1 MSNSATCVPSR
12 SASSMTAVDAP
23 DTRLSQCEHAHR
35 TITRQAHEYP
45 ARTYLQG
52 MGSWLPPL
60 RTVENRDTFDQGNDS
75 NQSHRTIQAGFEEQ
89 LNNIVC
95 PTPTSQGLTPM
106 ERFEAEGVS
115 EQPFSSARVNPNHN
129 KDAGGKAGGKS
140 R

>member
-1 MSNSATCVPSR
+1 
-12 SASSMTAVDAP
+12 MTAVDAP
-23 DTRLSQCEHAHR
+23 DTRLSQFEHAHR
-35 TITRQAHEYP
+35 TITTQAHQYP

-52 MGSWLPPL
+52 MGSWVPPL
-60 RTVENRDTFDQGNDS
+60 RTAENRDTFDQGNDS
-75 NQSHRTIQAGFEEQ
+75 NQSRTIQ

-95 PTPTSQGLTPM
+95 RTPTSQGLTPI